1 MEDDIE
7 TLTITEREDV
17 DLTDKLWNVLKK
29 VESFAQLVE
38 AWKFVF
44 STFKREEIK
53 PYVSLLFLGNFVK
66 SVFSSITIFRF
77 LHEISPKWPKLFNLL

>member
-44 STFKREEIK
+44 STFKRDEIK
-53 PYVSLLFLGNFVK
+53 PYVSF
-66 SVFSSITIFRF
+66 
-77 LHEISPKWPKLFNLL
+77 